1 MPKQTAIYTYCIGN
15 NIFNNQKKTKIKKI
29 YNYTTRKLLQ
39 KSIKSYF
46 TIIHKNNKYI
56 PKNNKYIHDTSIIM
70 YMKLLTI

>member
-46 TIIHKNNKYI
+46 TII